1 MNIKES
7 LKIFEKVCM
16 KRCNKITNKINVR
29 RREINLFFFYITNT
43 SINKHLPLEK
53 RRALIWNIMKGF
65 RVLEITYVYLSI
77 RVLDFTKYKSGKSRT
92 NIYNCLSLLYKLF
105 IFCSILNLCVVPQII
120 ALMVYMIVTCKKSM
134 HLFSNLF
141 FSLPYQFAYV
151 ISSQLNCY

>member
-65 RVLEITYVYLSI
+65 RVLKITNVYLSI
-77 RVLDFTKYKSGKSRT
+77 IVLDFTKQERAGQIFTIVYHYFT
-92 NIYNCLSLLYKLF
+92 NFLYF
-105 IFCSILNLCVVPQII
+105 V
-120 ALMVYMIVTCKKSM
+120 
-134 HLFSNLF
+134 
-141 FSLPYQFAYV
+141 QF
-151 ISSQLNCY
+151 